1 MYNFFPLQYYYL
13 TGSTATTFLEYIQR
27 NLPEGVAMKVTKVN
41 IFSKTYMYYTGT
53 YIKRSSLHLFNSLVY
68 SFIDIFFLNFMN
80 CVIFFSR
87 LKLVF
92 KLIKKVTLENFK
104 TMDLCVKWKTFDTL
118 VYDSLILVNNLLYKV
133 ILNHLDNDITV
144 LLSSVYETEIW
155 WSPLLW
161 SATAPS
167 PHFTFFLLYMY
178 AVALNT
184 LSMSA
189 VSTELVNIRIKQSL

>member
-1 MYNFFPLQYYYL
+1 
-13 TGSTATTFLEYIQR
+13 
-27 NLPEGVAMKVTKVN
+27 MKVTKVN
-41 IFSKTYMYYTGT
+41 ISFSETYMYAVYW
-53 YIKRSSLHLFNSLVY
+53 YIYQKVFSLSLQLPLFILLLT
-68 SFIDIFFLNFMN
+68 FLLKILWT
-80 CVIFFSR
+80 VIFSFR

-104 TMDLCVKWKTFDTL
+104 TMELCVKWKTFDTL

-133 ILNHLDNDITV
+133 IMNHLDNDITV

-189 VSTELVNIRIKQSL
+189 VSTELVNIRIKQSLYC